1 MTTKRENILARIK
14 TVLDSTSG
22 VSSRVYRSR
31 AVALQRNEL
40 PAVVIEPLSD
50 SPEQNTV
57 LPTLDWTLRV
67 RITIIQKGSTSTSPD
82 SAADS
87 IIESMHSLLM
97 ADLTLNGNAIDVQPD
112 DVNFDIVD
120 ADQPSIVVQNEYII
134 RYRSEIDDLTQ

>member
-67 RITIIQKGSTSTSPD
+67 RISIIQKGSTSTSPD

-87 IIESMHSLLM
+87 IVESMHSLLM
-97 ADLTLNGNAIDVQPD
+97 ADLTLNGNAIDIQPAD
-112 DVNFDIVD
+112 TSFEFID
-120 ADQPSIVVQNEYII
+120 ADQSGGIIGCEYDI
-134 RYRSEIDDLTQ
+134 RYRTEVADLSQ

>member
-14 TVLDSTSG
+14 TVLNSTSG

-31 AVALQRNEL
+31 VVALQRNEL
-40 PAVVIEPLSD
+40 PAIVIEPLSD

-57 LPTLDWTLRV
+57 LPTLDWSFRV
-67 RITIIQKGSTSTSPD
+67 RISVIQKGSTSTSPD

-97 ADLTLNGNAIDVQPD
+97 ADLTLNGYAIDLQPD
-112 DVNFDIVD
+112 DVNFDSVD
-120 ADQPSIVVQNEYII
+120 ADQPSIVVENQYII
-134 RYRSEIDDLTQ
+134 RYRTELTDLTQ